1 MASACGAVAQ
11 GRLIPAHAVDLGFP
25 AASASVRKM
34 GAIAG
39 RQEKK
44 NPASPA
50 GSWMHA
56 GRPLGHG
63 WRLRLRCRE
72 HERLQRQQLLRY
84 PVHHA
89 LERVV
94 VGIAQDDARSLRIQ
108 ATDACRRHHAG
119 CS

>member
-1 MASACGAVAQ
+1 LAGAAELVALVEDMRARALR
-11 GRLIPAHAVDLGFP
+11 GINVNADDL
-25 AASASVRKM
+25 VRM
-34 GAIAG
+34 
-39 RQEKK
+39 Q
-44 NPASPA
+44 
-50 GSWMHA
+50 
-56 GRPLGHG
+56 LGHG